1 MTYTFT
7 YPVPQKITFNIP
19 NGPSSI
25 ELRLTS
31 QFTNDTQVGTVTQ
44 ILFDLFYANDRY
56 TEYFPTNLLQIQ
68 DLSEE
73 FIEGIY
79 NYQVIDTITSS
90 ELDRGTIKIKN
101 ESQDNWPT
109 AYISNNETRE
119 GVVFAPNNL

>member
-1 MTYTFT
+1 MTYTFVHPT
-7 YPVPQKITFNIP
+7 PQTITFNIA
-19 NGPSSI
+19 NGPSLI

-31 QFTNDTQVGTVTQ
+31 QFTNDTQVGTATQ
-44 ILFDLFYANDRY
+44 ILFERIFTNDRY
-56 TEYFPTNLLQIQ
+56 TEYFPEDPSQIQ

-79 NYQVIDTITSS
+79 NYQVIEPITSA

-109 AYISNNETRE
+109 AYISTNETRE